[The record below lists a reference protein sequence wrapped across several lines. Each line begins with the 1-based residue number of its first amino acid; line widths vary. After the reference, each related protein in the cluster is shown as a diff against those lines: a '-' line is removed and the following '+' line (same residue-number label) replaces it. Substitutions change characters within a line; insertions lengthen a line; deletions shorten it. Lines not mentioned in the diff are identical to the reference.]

1 MKLFFVIWYI
11 ILAFI
16 IHCTAH
22 WTEGNT
28 NYLIGKVFSNDTKK
42 SSYRCLAY
50 NELHTSDSSFNNRL
64 QRHDPDFIDL
74 SSPQN
79 GKTSKTTLQIHISQ
93 DEFCRNIDNVID
105 EQFSY
110 SFTKVFGSETHIAPK
125 ISSSNSRFNRHLTNR
140 MNNSSVT
147 IRNKPSRYSRFNSC
161 KFPRWLNKKW
171 RNLKQTKQFML
182 DYRLDSLLVSDEKN
196 SVIINR
202 YTCEKMRSRRS
213 KSVQAVVKSL
223 NGW

>member
-1 MKLFFVIWYI
+1 M
-11 ILAFI
+11 
-16 IHCTAH
+16 
-22 WTEGNT
+22 
-28 NYLIGKVFSNDTKK
+28 
-42 SSYRCLAY
+42 
-50 NELHTSDSSFNNRL
+50 
-64 QRHDPDFIDL
+64 QRRDPDFIDL
-74 SSPQN
+74 SSKA
-79 GKTSKTTLQIHISQ
+79 GSKISSKTTLQIHISQ

-110 SFTKVFGSETHIAPK
+110 SFTKVHGSETLVAPP
-125 ISSSNSRFNRHLTNR
+125 ILESNSRLKRHLNHI
-140 MNNSSVT
+140 NSSMS
-147 IRNKPSRYSRFNSC
+147 IPSKIHQRYSRFHSC

-202 YTCEKMRSRRS
+202 YTCEKMKSR
-213 KSVQAVVKSL
+213 KSNLVQAVVKSL